1 MRLLLADGLGPVTL
15 RKLRQRFD
23 SDDERIVAASIG
35 ELDQIDGVGRDLAT
49 ALRRAMEA
57 ASAEVE
63 PERAAMRERDARM
76 VLVNDEDYPALL
88 KTIADPPAA
97 MWVRG
102 AWGGDAGG
110 SSTGRDRLA
119 LAIVGS
125 RKCTAY
131 GREQAGRFAGLLAQS
146 GLTIVSGGALG
157 IDGEAH
163 RAALRAGG
171 RTIVVAGCGLS
182 MHYPPEHAELFERM
196 VKDGNG
202 AVVSEFSMRT
212 PPAAGNFPR
221 RNRII
226 SGLSLGVL
234 VIEAAQ
240 RSGAL
245 ITARLAAEEHH
256 REVMALPGR
265 VDSPASAGCL
275 KAIREGW
282 AALVRSHADV
292 LEQLDASDQ
301 LVRGAVEAVG
311 AAADG
316 RGADGRADGTARST
330 TLFDANLT
338 AGQKSI
344 VDALRDAGGG
354 GPGDG
359 AGAGGSGEPVLVEV
373 IAART
378 QLPLSQ
384 IMADLTLLQIRGRVT
399 RGMDGRVRLKR

>member
-1 MRLLLADGLGPVTL
+1 MPHLADNVSDATLRLLLADGLGPVTL
-15 RKLRQRFD
+15 RKLRERFAG
-23 SDDERIVAASIG
+23 DDARIAQATIG
-35 ELDQIDGVGRDLAT
+35 ELDEIEGIGRELAT
-49 ALRRAMEA
+49 SLRRAIDT
-57 ASAEVE
+57 AEVDR
-63 PERAAMRERDARM
+63 ERMAMRERDAR
-76 VLVNDEDYPALL
+76 LILLEDADYPALL

-97 MWVRG
+97 LWVRG
-102 AWGGDAGG
+102 TLDAG
-110 SSTGRDRLA
+110 DRLA

-131 GREQAGRFAGLLAQS
+131 GREQAGRFSALLAQA

-163 RAALRAGG
+163 RAALRVGG

-182 MHYPPEHAELFERM
+182 THYPPDHQELFERI
-196 VKDGNG
+196 VAEGRG
-202 AVVSEFSMRT
+202 ALVSEFPMHT

-226 SGLSLGVL
+226 SGMSVGVF
-234 VIEAAQ
+234 VVEAAQ

-282 AALVRSHADV
+282 AALVTSHADV
-292 LEQLDASDQ
+292 LQQLDASDQ
-301 LVRGAVEAVG
+301 IVRGALEASGMDG
-311 AAADG
+311 AAKA
-316 RGADGRADGTARST
+316 S
-330 TLFDANLT
+330 TLFDGNLT
-338 AGQKSI
+338 PGQKSI
-344 VDALRDAGGG
+344 VEAI
-354 GPGDG
+354 GDG
-359 AGAGGSGEPVLVEV
+359 QDSVLVEH

-399 RGMDGRVRLKR
+399 RGIDGRVRLKR